1 MVDGGKLSAARDRPK
16 TFRGIRRG
24 ISAGDGEKQKEKKK
38 KKKRKKKETKG
49 EKRTI
54 CQNASRLLP
63 FTNRFTHT
71 HTLSLSLPLSLLRR
85 TRIMGDDSRQ
95 GNRGPARCKFVRS
108 GIKFLSDRGNQE

>member
-63 FTNRFTHT
+63 FTNRFTYT
-71 HTLSLSLPLSLLRR
+71 HSLS
-85 TRIMGDDSRQ
+85 
-95 GNRGPARCKFVRS
+95 F
-108 GIKFLSDRGNQE
+108 FLSRYYVEHESWAMIRGKGIVGRHAVNSSALE